1 MELDT
6 VTAFTPWTSLFGGTL
21 IGISSVMV
29 MILLGKVAG
38 ISGITKGLI
47 AAVAPRAGGP
57 QDYGWRIAFIG
68 GLLAAPALYAVV
80 TRHYPSQTVPDNL
93 FGMMA
98 AGLLVGLGTAIGS
111 GCTSGHG
118 VSGLARLSKR
128 SLAAVL
134 TFVGAAALVVFVLRH
149 VI

>member
-1 MELDT
+1 MELET
-6 VTAFTPWTSLFGGTL
+6 ATAFTPWASLFGGIL

-29 MILLGKVAG
+29 MVLLGKIAG

-47 AAVAPRAGGP
+47 GAVVPQAGGP
-57 QDYGWRIAFIG
+57 RDRGWRITFIL
-68 GLLAAPALYAVV
+68 GLLAAPLLYAAFAGQ
-80 TRHYPSQTVPDNL
+80 RPPQTVPDNL
-93 FGMMA
+93 PGMVA

-134 TFVGAAALVVFVLRH
+134 TFMATAALAVFVLRH